1 MLPGSQ
7 DENKYICSPIFGYP
21 ALPFLAM
28 IECAGYGIIDLYRLT
43 CRYIGHGM
51 QELPLGTKA
60 DKIHVEER
68 VLLLRGWV
76 PYYHKASS
84 CVNLVPNVVP
94 WGKQRL

>member
-7 DENKYICSPIFGYP
+7 DENKYMRSPIFGDP

-51 QELPLGTKA
+51 QELCRNQSEQVSCGRNIVIA
-60 DKIHVEER
+60 WVGNNVIIGQAR
-68 VLLLRGWV
+68 V
-76 PYYHKASS
+76 
-84 CVNLVPNVVP
+84 
-94 WGKQRL
+94 